1 MKKIIFSSL
10 FALMTFGLF
19 AQTSDN
25 PWYIGAG
32 TSAISLQSDI
42 TGLSSTNVA
51 STKDDLT
58 TFNFD
63 VPSLSVFR
71 AIVGGLSVG
80 GNLSLSSIKEKS
92 GSNEIKYYSLD
103 AILKYGFNRNGAVS
117 PYIKGGWG
125 LSSFDPSGNKTE
137 FTNFYNPAASIGA
150 ETYIGG
156 AGLNFKLGDGWR
168 LLLKVRIVIRKII
181 RQRIIFS
188 TLLVLLLVLEVAI
201 LITMEFLTRKINVL
215 MYQD

>member
-58 TFNFD
+58 AFNFD

-92 GSNEIKYYSLD
+92 GTGEIKYYSLD
-103 AILKYGFNRNGAVS
+103 ALLKYGFNRNGAIS
-117 PYIKGGWG
+117 PYLKGG
-125 LSSFDPSGNKTE
+125 
-137 FTNFYNPAASIGA
+137 
-150 ETYIGG
+150 
-156 AGLNFKLGDGWR
+156 
-168 LLLKVRIVIRKII
+168 
-181 RQRIIFS
+181 
-188 TLLVLLLVLEVAI
+188 
-201 LITMEFLTRKINVL
+201 
-215 MYQD
+215 

>member
-1 MKKIIFSSL
+1 M
-10 FALMTFGLF
+10 F

-58 TFNFD
+58 AFNFD
-63 VPSLSVFR
+63 VPSLSSFR

-92 GSNEIKYYSLD
+92 GTGEIKYYSLD
-103 AILKYGFNRNGAVS
+103 ALLKYGFSNGAIS
-117 PYIKGGWG
+117 PYPKEDGDYPLLIHQAIKQNFRIFIIQLRVLAQKPTSEGQDLI
-125 LSSFDPSGNKTE
+125 LSL
-137 FTNFYNPAASIGA
+137 
-150 ETYIGG
+150 ETVGVH
-156 AGLNFKLGDGWR
+156 
-168 LLLKVRIVIRKII
+168 LLKVRIVIRKII
-181 RQRIIFS
+181 HQRIIFS

-201 LITMEFLTRKINVL
+201 LITMEFLTREINVL